1 MQDENPSN
9 GTNGVDTE
17 TQSDL
22 QSKDFN
28 ARVESDSDLQS
39 KESNSRV
46 AYSRVKTERLSIM
59 DRNERASISYFHG
72 SSSRR
77 SQARSV
83 DSDLFWLPP
92 DSDGPLKVDF
102 RCACFDVSN
111 VNTATLSAEIKFVV
125 ILFWNDNRF
134 EDSFMTT
141 NDLPGE
147 LWGPDITL
155 DNSLVDCTKL
165 YDSFSLIDS
174 STGRLK
180 RTITFHGSV
189 WNPMDLKDFPFD
201 RDDLELKFVTNSN
214 WRVLDES
221 RFGNDPVH
229 RTYYLNPMR
238 EEKFFFFGGS
248 NTMHEFDITGWDYDI
263 FNPKDKEK
271 ENEPIVFEFRFHLVR
286 RYNFYYLKILLPLWL
301 LVLTSAASF
310 MLEPEELPGRFEF
323 LTTVLLAIVGFL
335 YIVQESIPK
344 IGFLTVI
351 DKVVILSLIT
361 VVLSIFV
368 SVLIERNQHLK
379 LNIICGFS
387 IQGFYWLANFLLVLP
402 AHRRV
407 IKILKDEEE
416 AQMKSGKKAIS
427 STSTRNSITNR
438 RNSGTSSKRR
448 SSGAS
453 EIMPQSRRESK
464 FIDVH
469 DLEFLDTDDY

>member
-1 MQDENPSN
+1 MADDNSTDESSSN
-9 GTNGVDTE
+9 GTGGLDKE
-17 TQSDL
+17 RQDL
-22 QSKDFN
+22 NNQAIRTSTKND
-28 ARVESDSDLQS
+28 
-39 KESNSRV
+39 
-46 AYSRVKTERLSIM
+46 RLSM
-59 DRNERASISYFHG
+59 MNGSVRQSLSYFHG
-72 SSSRR
+72 SSVRRKLSRPE
-77 SQARSV
+77 
-83 DSDLFWLPP
+83 DDDLFWLPP

-111 VNTATLSAEIKFVV
+111 VNTATLSAEVKFVM
-125 ILFWNDNRF
+125 ILFWNDLRF
-134 EDSFMTT
+134 EGSFMTT

-147 LWGPDITL
+147 LWGPDISL
-155 DNSLVDCTKL
+155 DNSLIDCTKV

-221 RFGNDPVH
+221 RFGNDPVN
-229 RTYYLNPMR
+229 RTYFLNPMR
-238 EEKFFFFGGS
+238 EDKFFFFGGS

-263 FNPKDKEK
+263 FNPTDVDK

-301 LVLTSAASF
+301 LVLTSCAAFMMETSF
-310 MLEPEELPGRFEF
+310 EELSGRFEF

-361 VVLSIFV
+361 VVLSIFS
-368 SVLIERNQHLK
+368 SVVIALHNRDHMNLIF
-379 LNIICGFS
+379 GFS
-387 IQGFYWLANFLLVLP
+387 IQGIYWISNLLLVLP
-402 AHRRV
+402 AHLRV
-407 IKILKDEEE
+407 RKFQSVEIQDQNRV
-416 AQMKSGKKAIS
+416 QMKRFSLG
-427 STSTRNSITNR
+427 
-438 RNSGTSSKRR
+438 SSKPSQRR

-453 EIMPQSRRESK
+453 DGIMQPSRRESK
-464 FIDVH
+464 FINLH